1 LHIFLGRKLEIMTK
15 RSCESWSTCVAD
27 ATGPVPSSNGHI
39 GVWPLDEYNVKL
51 LDCVHPRG
59 WVNPERPSDFVYDL
73 VAIGAGAGGLVSAKQ
88 SARRGAKSALIEQ
101 HLAGGDCLNVG
112 CVPSK
117 ALLRCA
123 RACAERQRADLG
135 AAPVDPVKQGAEF
148 SEIMERMRRLRAK
161 IAPVDSHEATTNA
174 GADMYLGKAVFTGR
188 HELQVDGRAIKF
200 RKCVIATGG
209 RAMVP
214 PIPGLDKVPYMT
226 NANFFNLT
234 ALPPR
239 LVVIGGGPIGLEM
252 AQAFCRFGSKVTV
265 LQASERILRPEDADA
280 SKVIHRVLEKEGVRI
295 LTSLKIESVSHVR
308 CLPVNHPWPEI
319 KICASTSDGEPETI
333 VCDVLMVATGRVPN
347 VEGFDLEKAEVDYVP
362 GVGIKVNDDLTTSNP
377 DVLAVGDVINRPE
390 MRFTHMAGTMAGMAV
405 QNALFEEHGL
415 PVNAP
420 SNKLSDLVVPRC
432 TYTEPEVA
440 SCGIA
445 NLAAAEKA
453 GIEVDVYHN
462 DIDHNDR
469 GILEGVEE
477 GGFVKILCRKG
488 TEEILGGVIVSE
500 RAGDMLAELTLA
512 VQNKLGLTAI
522 ARTIHPYPTLG
533 EALQQAALNYNRAR
547 WKRLD

>member
-1 LHIFLGRKLEIMTK
+1 MGK
-15 RSCESWSTCVAD
+15 RSCESWSTLAVD
-27 ATGPVPSSNGHI
+27 GPVPSCNGHV
-39 GVWPLDEYNVKL
+39 GVWPLDEHNAKL

-59 WVNPERPSDFVYDL
+59 WANADKPPDFVYDL
-73 VAIGAGAGGLVSAKQ
+73 IAIGAGAGGLVSAKQ

-101 HLAGGDCLNVG
+101 HLAGGDCLNIG

-123 RACAERQRADLG
+123 RACAERKRNDLG
-135 AAPVDPVKQGAEF
+135 FVVDAAIQGVEF
-148 SEIMERMRRLRAK
+148 SKVMERMRRLRAK
-161 IAPVDSHEATTNA
+161 IAPVDSHEGTENA
-174 GADMYLGKAVFTGR
+174 GADMYVGKAVFTGP
-188 HELQVDGRAIKF
+188 HELQVDNRPLKF
-200 RKCVIATGG
+200 RKCVVATGG

-214 PIPGLDKVPYMT
+214 PIPGLKDVPYMT
-226 NANFFNLT
+226 NATFFNLT
-234 ALPPR
+234 QLPPS

-265 LQASERILRPEDADA
+265 VEAFGRILGPEDTEASEVL
-280 SKVIHRVLEKEGVRI
+280 HRVLENEGVRI
-295 LTSLKIESVSHVR
+295 LTGLKIESISHVEGE
-308 CLPVNHPWPEI
+308 PWPGI
-319 KICASTSDGEPETI
+319 KISALDANSQPQTI
-333 VCDVLMVATGRVPN
+333 ACDALMVATGRIPN
-347 VEGFDLEKAEVDYVP
+347 VEGLDLEKAGVEYAP
-362 GVGIKVNDDLTTSNP
+362 RVGIKVNDNLTTSNP
-377 DVLAVGDVINRPE
+377 DILAVGDVINRPE
-390 MRFTHMAGTMAGMAV
+390 LRFTHMAGTMAGMAV
-405 QNALFEEHGL
+405 QNALFEGQGL

-420 SNKLSDLVVPRC
+420 SHKLSDLVVPRC

-445 NLAAAEKA
+445 NLDAAAKK
-453 GIEVDVYHN
+453 GIEVDIYRS

-512 VQNKLGLTAI
+512 VQNRLGLTAI

-547 WKRLD
+547 WQRLPAAAK